1 MNEEEEQNQLELAM
15 NASLHIVQP
24 NKQSGVESSWSSE
37 TVVCD
42 KTSETVVCDKTSE
55 TVVCDKT
62 CSQIP
67 DPVLTEE
74 SAAIALLSL
83 NSKGY
88 Q

>member
-24 NKQSGVESSWSSE
+24 NKQSGIESSWSSE
-37 TVVCD
+37 TVVCN
-42 KTSETVVCDKTSE
+42 KTSE

-74 SAAIALLSL
+74 STAIALLSL

>member
-1 MNEEEEQNQLELAM
+1 M

-24 NKQSGVESSWSSE
+24 NKQSGIESSWS
-37 TVVCD
+37 
-42 KTSETVVCDKTSE
+42 SE